1 MITSITI
8 GGTGLT
14 EVGAASGSTEDGPAP
29 VVVSSQLPDNENTS
43 VTNMAE
49 CRAAEVIEQHGLPT
63 PLMWIEHYPD

>member
-1 MITSITI
+1 M
-8 GGTGLT
+8 
-14 EVGAASGSTEDGPAP
+14 
-29 VVVSSQLPDNENTS
+29 VVCSQLPDNENTS